1 MGLQNA
7 LAEATTR
14 ADEAVAQI
22 QTEALEKERATN
34 SELRETLE
42 RVRTEFSLLE
52 DSSKNETKELKNR
65 LDKEQR
71 SSKLLRDEL
80 TSEITVHLIPLIP
93 VPLTLSIDFLSL
105 IRSGALSVAK
115 LLESGIETRSPAVSS
130 RRIKYI
136 L

>member
-1 MGLQNA
+1 VGLQNA
-7 LAEATTR
+7 LAEATSR

-42 RVRTEFSLLE
+42 RVKTEFSLFE
-52 DSSKNETKELKNR
+52 DSSKIEIKELKDR
-65 LDKEQR
+65 LEKEQR
-71 SSKLLRDEL
+71 SSKLLKDEL
-80 TSEITVHLIPLIP
+80 TSEITVNPHPSYPCSPDCFIRYFPLIH
-93 VPLTLSIDFLSL
+93 
-105 IRSGALSVAK
+105 SGAMNVVK
-115 LLESGIETRSPAVSS
+115 ILESGIETRSPAISS

>member
-34 SELRETLE
+34 SGLRETLE
-42 RVRTEFSLLE
+42 RVRTEFSLFE
-52 DSSKNETKELKNR
+52 DSSKIEIKELKDR
-65 LDKEQR
+65 IEKEQR
-71 SSKLLRDEL
+71 SSKLLKDEL
-80 TSEITVHLIPLIP
+80 TSEITVNPIPLIP
-93 VPLTLSIDFLSL
+93 VPLT
-105 IRSGALSVAK
+105 
-115 LLESGIETRSPAVSS
+115 VSFDTFPS
-130 RRIKYI
+130 FIPV